1 MAEPTL
7 EELEA
12 ELRRRGETVSTGSVM
27 YENEPT
33 RGEFSKFAESLTK
46 GAGKGIVSVLGGWG
60 NLYDYLKQ
68 SKDPSRFS
76 TAGIAKGIKNLTGLD
91 ILTIPGYRGGYE
103 FGEAAAPAAAI
114 TALGVPGLFRQ
125 TIPGVAAE
133 GTVAGTTS
141 LISQSVAPDSPLAQ
155 LAIQMLPYGT
165 KLGANVAEQ
174 RLTRPQGM
182 FPLTREM
189 DELLRVGRLTPGE
202 ATLSR
207 QQLATEARVEA
218 APESGAVPFRRG
230 QARDVEGFL
239 TKLFDRASGKT
250 LTPSETT
257 TAVFDAFKNYGKSL
271 SSKLRSDA
279 ATDFNAAKKAG
290 GKIDT
295 TPVIAEV
302 QSRLAALPAEVPAL
316 DSLRSSLNR
325 IIDEYAI
332 PAVPATTTPSAI
344 VGPSGQPAAVTV
356 TQGTPAQAAKITIDR
371 LQKNLSA
378 WGEAAYS
385 GSANF
390 GKGNIFE
397 GVAPGQAK
405 GIALSV
411 LKGFKQSLDDAIANG
426 VPGAD
431 QLKTARDKFAQNIK
445 SIEEFSNRP
454 LTREFDVQDVSQL
467 VPETILQKLKT
478 KPDSQRQILI
488 DVLQNHPNPQ
498 VTEVLNTIRRAQ
510 MEDVLSAGR
519 TGAASASALTP
530 EFAIDKA
537 LAAMNK
543 KGDLGQLLPNPK
555 DLGDARLAM
564 QWMKRVL
571 TKESAAAPGGVGG
584 GAIFGGAR
592 TAGLGYG
599 ESVVLR
605 EAAALLRNV
614 VASPEAF
621 SNVIFS
627 PENRRVLTDLAT
639 RKTLTQKGLDSL
651 YEITKVGATGAARA
665 GPMMDTTRLEMQAPP
680 EEQPVTGPSLEELE
694 AELKAR
700 EAE

>member
-1 MAEPTL
+1 MSEPTL
-7 EELEA
+7 EELKA
-12 ELRRRGETVSTGSVM
+12 ELRRRGETVSTESVM
-27 YENEPT
+27 YQDEPT

-46 GAGKGIVSVLGGWG
+46 GAGKGIASVLGGWG
-60 NLYDYLKQ
+60 NLYDYLKE

-76 TAGIAKGIKNLTGLD
+76 TAGIAKGIKDKTGID
-91 ILTIPGYRGGYE
+91 ILTIPGYGGAYE
-103 FGEAAAPAAAI
+103 FGATGAPAAAF
-114 TALGVPGLFRQ
+114 TALGVPGLFKR

-133 GTVAGTTS
+133 GTVAGATG
-141 LISQSVAPDSPLAQ
+141 LISQTVAPDSPLAQ
-155 LAIQMLPYGT
+155 LGIQMLPYGS
-165 KLGANVAEQ
+165 KLGAKVAEK
-174 RLTRPQGM
+174 RITRPEGT
-182 FPLTREM
+182 FPSLAQI

-202 ATLSR
+202 ATLLR

-218 APESGAVPFRRG
+218 SPESGAVPFRRA

-239 TKLFDRASGKT
+239 TKLFDRAAGTT
-250 LTPSETT
+250 LTAGETT

-290 GKIDT
+290 GSVDT
-295 TPVIAEV
+295 SPI
-302 QSRLAALPAEVPAL
+302 LATVDAQLSGLPLEAPGLANL
-316 DSLRSSLNR
+316 RGSLQR
-325 IIDEYAI
+325 IRDEYTLLDPQGN
-332 PAVPATTTPSAI
+332 PA
-344 VGPSGQPAAVTV
+344 GAAN
-356 TQGTPAQAAKITIDR
+356 IDIGR

-378 WGEAAYS
+378 WGDAAYS

-431 QLKTARDKFAQNIK
+431 KLKAARDKFAQNIK
-445 SIEEFSNRP
+445 SIEEFSDRP
-454 LTREFDVQDVSQL
+454 LTRSFDVQNVSEL
-467 VPETILQKLKT
+467 VPETVMQKLKT
-478 KPDSQRQILI
+478 LPDSQRQILI
-488 DVLQNHPNPQ
+488 DVMQAHPNTQ
-498 VTEVLNTIRRAQ
+498 VNEVLNTIRRTQ
-510 MEDVLSAGR
+510 MQDVLTAGR
-519 TGAASASALTP
+519 QGAAGASSLQP

-537 LAAMNK
+537 LASMNK
-543 KGDLGQLLPNPK
+543 KGDLGQLFPNPK
-555 DLGDARLAM
+555 DLADARLAM

-571 TKESAAAPGGVGG
+571 TKESASAPGGVGG
-584 GAIFGGAR
+584 GAVFGGAR

-614 VASPEAF
+614 IASPEAF
-621 SNVIFS
+621 SNIIFS
-627 PENRRVLTDLAT
+627 PENRKVLMDLST
-639 RKTLTQKGLDSL
+639 KKTLTQKGLDSL
-651 YEITKVGATGAARA
+651 YNITKVGAIGAVRA
-665 GPMMDTTRLEMQAPP
+665 GPMMDTTRPEMRSLPTQESVA
-680 EEQPVTGPSLEELE
+680 GPTLEELK

-700 EAE
+700 EER

>member
-1 MAEPTL
+1 MADPTL

-12 ELRRRGETVSTGSVM
+12 ELRRRNETVSTESVM
-27 YENEPT
+27 YPNEPT

-46 GAGKGIVSVLGGWG
+46 GTGKGIASVLGGWG
-60 NLYDYLKQ
+60 NLYDYLKE

-76 TAGIAKGIKNLTGLD
+76 TAGIAKGIKDKTGID
-91 ILTIPGYRGGYE
+91 ILTIPGYKGAYE
-103 FGEAAAPAAAI
+103 FAETAAPMAGFSAA
-114 TALGVPGLFRQ
+114 GVPGLFKR
-125 TIPGVAAE
+125 TIPGVIAE
-133 GTVAGTTS
+133 GTVAGTTG
-141 LISQSVAPDSPLAQ
+141 LISRSVAPDSPLAQ
-155 LAIQMLPYGT
+155 LAIQMLPYGS
-165 KLGANVAEQ
+165 KLGAKVAEQ
-174 RLTRPQGM
+174 RITRPEGT
-182 FPLTREM
+182 FPSPAQI

-202 ATLSR
+202 ATLLR

-218 APESGAVPFRRG
+218 SPESGAIPFRRA

-239 TKLFDRASGKT
+239 TSLFDRAAGKT
-250 LTPSETT
+250 LTPGETT

-302 QSRLAALPAEVPAL
+302 QSRLSAIPAEVPAL
-316 DSLRSSLNR
+316 DSLRNSLNR

-332 PAVPATTTPSAI
+332 PAVPATTTPSTI

-356 TQGTPAQAAKITIDR
+356 THGTPAQAAKIDIGR

-431 QLKTARDKFAQNIK
+431 KLKAARDKFAQNIK

-454 LTREFDVQDVSQL
+454 LTKEFDVQDVSQL
-467 VPETILQKLKT
+467 VPETVLQKLKT

-519 TGAASASALTP
+519 TGAASASALAP

-537 LAAMNK
+537 LATMNK
-543 KGDLGQLLPNPK
+543 KGDLGQLFPNPK

-571 TKESAAAPGGVGG
+571 TKESASAPGGVSG
-584 GAIFGGAR
+584 GAVFGGAR
-592 TAGLGYG
+592 TAGVGYG
-599 ESVVLR
+599 GSVILR
-605 EAAALLRNV
+605 EAAALLREV
-614 VASPEAF
+614 IASPEAF
-621 SNVIFS
+621 SNIIFS
-627 PENRRVLTDLAT
+627 PENRKVLMDLST
-639 RKTLTQKGLDSL
+639 KKTLTQKGLDSL
-651 YEITKVGATGAARA
+651 YNITKVGAIGGVRA
-665 GPMMDTTRLEMQAPP
+665 GPMMDTTRPEMRALPMQESVA
-680 EEQPVTGPSLEELE
+680 GPTLEELE
-694 AELKAR
+694 AELKTR

>member
-250 LTPSETT
+250 LAPSETT

-290 GKIDT
+290 GSVDT
-295 TPVIAEV
+295 SPILSTVDA
-302 QSRLAALPAEVPAL
+302 QLASLPPEAPGLANL
-316 DSLRSSLNR
+316 RGSLQR
-325 IIDEYAI
+325 IRDEYTLLDPQGN
-332 PAVPATTTPSAI
+332 PA
-344 VGPSGQPAAVTV
+344 GAAN
-356 TQGTPAQAAKITIDR
+356 IDIGR

-405 GIALSV
+405 GIALTV
-411 LKGFKQSLDDAIANG
+411 LRGFKQSLDDAITNG

-445 SIEEFSNRP
+445 SIEEFSDRP
-454 LTREFDVQDVSQL
+454 LTKYFDKQNVSEL
-467 VPETILQKLKT
+467 VPETVMQKLKT
-478 KPDSQRQILI
+478 APDSQRQILI
-488 DVLQNHPNPQ
+488 DVMQNHPNPQ

-537 LAAMNK
+537 LATLNK
-543 KGDLGQLLPNPK
+543 KGDLGQLFPNPK

-621 SNVIFS
+621 SNIIFS
-627 PENRRVLTDLAT
+627 PENRKVLMDLST
-639 RKTLTQKGLDSL
+639 KKTLTQKGLDAL
-651 YEITKVGATGAARA
+651 YNITKVGAIGAVRA
-665 GPMMDTTRLEMQAPP
+665 GPMMDTTRLEMQVPP